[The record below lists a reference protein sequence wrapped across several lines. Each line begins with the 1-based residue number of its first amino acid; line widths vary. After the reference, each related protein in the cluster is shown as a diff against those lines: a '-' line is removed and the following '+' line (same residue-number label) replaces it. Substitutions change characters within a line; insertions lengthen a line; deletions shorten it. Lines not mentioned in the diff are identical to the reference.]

1 MSLSPFL
8 HAFARPAAR
17 ADEFITIVR
26 GVGAMVYDK
35 AGKGYVDGLASL
47 WYCNVGHGNAEI
59 ADAISAQARKLAAF
73 QTFDIFTNEPAEEL
87 ATELVSLAPMPD
99 ARVFF
104 ASGGSEAVDTAIKLA
119 RISHVQAGNPDKTVI
134 ISRSPSYH
142 GVNYGGLAATGIAA
156 NQAGFGKMLPDFVQV
171 PQNDLDAMGAA
182 CAMHAGKIAAII
194 AEPVLG
200 APGVYPPSPGY
211 LNGLRALADQHGA
224 YLIFDEVICGFGRL
238 GEWWGAQKYGVTPDL
253 VTFAKGVTSGYQP
266 LGGVLVGP
274 AVRAPL
280 EADATFLLRHGY
292 TYSGHPTAAAAGV
305 ANLTIIRRDGLLERA
320 NGIGARLGAGLE
332 KVTAGRVAELRGVG
346 AVWAITMN
354 EGVSNVA
361 VRNTMLEHG
370 VIVRP
375 IAPNHI
381 AYCPPLVAT
390 DAQIDQIISA
400 TDAALSAHT

>member
-1 MSLSPFL
+1 
-8 HAFARPAAR
+8 
-17 ADEFITIVR
+17 
-26 GVGAMVYDK
+26 
-35 AGKGYVDGLASL
+35 
-47 WYCNVGHGNAEI
+47 
-59 ADAISAQARKLAAF
+59 
-73 QTFDIFTNEPAEEL
+73 
-87 ATELVSLAPMPD
+87 MPD

-104 ASGGSEAVDTAIKLA
+104 SSGGSEAVDTAIKLA
-119 RISHVQAGNPDKTVI
+119 RISHVQAGNPEKTVI
-134 ISRSPSYH
+134 ISRAPSYH
-142 GVNYGGLAATGIAA
+142 GVNYGGMAATGIAA

-200 APGVYPPSPGY
+200 APGVFPPAPGY
-211 LNGLRALADQHGA
+211 LNGLRALADQYGA
-224 YLIFDEVICGFGRL
+224 YLILDEVICGFGRT

-253 VTFAKGVTSGYQP
+253 VCFAKGVSSGYQP

-292 TYSGHPTAAAAGV
+292 TYSGHPTAAAAGLV
-305 ANLTIIRRDGLLERA
+305 NLKIIRREGLVERA
-320 NGIGARLGAGLE
+320 NVIGARLGAGLAE
-332 KVTAGRVAELRGVG
+332 VTKGRVAELRGVG
-346 AVWAITMN
+346 AVWAFTLN
-354 EGVSNVA
+354 DGATNVA

-375 IAPNHI
+375 IPPNHI
-381 AYCPPLVAT
+381 AFCPPLVAT
-390 DAQIDQIISA
+390 EAQIDQLISA